1 MKKCFSCVLLLLS
14 VLLAS
19 VFLVTQASAD
29 DSFEENRSANNKEI
43 NSKLQDKNYA
53 RVDRLEVRV
62 LSRDEATNDND
73 NQDPLSKYQYKGV
86 VREQEFI
93 DSVRVT
99 YLEFKLINNEY
110 VTKMFQYRLK
120 MIKLS
125 ITLYK
130 LMLDKKDIDLEELKN
145 NLSYCK
151 ENGDEDVLSYSDLY
165 DFRLSVFDA
174 ADKILNKKEEI
185 SNDLKEIVKKDLLIE
200 YALFTLD
207 FSYNAKRQGNNH
219 DSFHIFGKESLE
231 NIFKLVERATKEAP
245 PNPDKNF
252 YVVEFSKK
260 RLKERLP
267 EFLDLLRREGREL

>member
-1 MKKCFSCVLLLLS
+1 MKKYVSCVLLLLS

-19 VFLVTQASAD
+19 VFLATQASAD
-29 DSFEENRSANNKEI
+29 DSFEENRSANNKKI
-43 NSKLQDKNYA
+43 NSQLQDKHCA
-53 RVDRLEVRV
+53 RADRLEVRV

-73 NQDPLSKYQYKGV
+73 NQAPLSKYQYQGV

-93 DSVRVT
+93 DSIPVT
-99 YLEFKLINNEY
+99 YLEFKPNNNEY
-110 VTKMFQYRLK
+110 VTKMFQYRVK

-145 NLSYCK
+145 DLSYCK
-151 ENGDEDVLSYSDLY
+151 ENGDDDVLSHSDLY

-200 YALFTLD
+200 YALLILD
-207 FSYNAKRQGNNH
+207 FPYNAKKQD

-231 NIFKLVERATKEAP
+231 NIFKLVERANKEAP

-252 YVVEFSKK
+252 YVVELSKK

-267 EFLDLLRREGREL
+267 EIIDLLRREGREL

>member
-19 VFLVTQASAD
+19 VFLATQASAD
-29 DSFEENRSANNKEI
+29 DSFEENRSANNRKI
-43 NSKLQDKNYA
+43 NSQLQDKNYA

-73 NQDPLSKYQYKGV
+73 NQAPLSKYQYTGV

-93 DSVRVT
+93 DSVPVT
-99 YLEFKLINNEY
+99 YVEFESINKEY

-145 NLSYCK
+145 DLSYCK
-151 ENGDEDVLSYSDLY
+151 EHGDDDVLSYSDLY

-200 YALFTLD
+200 YALLTLD
-207 FSYNAKRQGNNH
+207 FPYNAKKQD

-252 YVVEFSKK
+252 YVVELSKK

-267 EFLDLLRREGREL
+267 EFLDLLRRAGREL

>member
-1 MKKCFSCVLLLLS
+1 MKKYVSCVLLLLS

-19 VFLVTQASAD
+19 VFLATQASAD
-29 DSFEENRSANNKEI
+29 DSFEENRSANNRKI
-43 NSKLQDKNYA
+43 NSQLQDKNYA

-73 NQDPLSKYQYKGV
+73 NQAPLSKYQYTGV

-93 DSVRVT
+93 DSVPVT
-99 YLEFKLINNEY
+99 YVEFESINKEY

-145 NLSYCK
+145 DLSYCK
-151 ENGDEDVLSYSDLY
+151 EHGDDDVLSYSDLY

-200 YALFTLD
+200 YALLILD
-207 FSYNAKRQGNNH
+207 FPYNAKKQD
-219 DSFHIFGKESLE
+219 DSFHIFGRESLE
-231 NIFKLVERATKEAP
+231 NIFKLVERANKEAP

-252 YVVEFSKK
+252 YVVELSKK

>member
-19 VFLVTQASAD
+19 VFLATQASAD
-29 DSFEENRSANNKEI
+29 DSFEENRSANNRKI
-43 NSKLQDKNYA
+43 NSQLQDKNYA

-73 NQDPLSKYQYKGV
+73 NQAPLSKYQYTGV

-93 DSVRVT
+93 DSVPVT
-99 YLEFKLINNEY
+99 YVELESINKEY

-145 NLSYCK
+145 DLSYCK
-151 ENGDEDVLSYSDLY
+151 EHGDDDVLSYSDLY

-200 YALFTLD
+200 YALLTLD
-207 FSYNAKRQGNNH
+207 FPYNAKKQD
-219 DSFHIFGKESLE
+219 DSFHIFGRESLE
-231 NIFKLVERATKEAP
+231 NIFKLVERANKEAP
-245 PNPDKNF
+245 LNPDKNF
-252 YVVEFSKK
+252 YVVELSKK

>member
-19 VFLVTQASAD
+19 VFLATQASAD
-29 DSFEENRSANNKEI
+29 DSFEENRSANNRKI
-43 NSKLQDKNYA
+43 NSQLQDKNYA

-73 NQDPLSKYQYKGV
+73 NQAPLSKYQYTGV
-86 VREQEFI
+86 VREQEFF
-93 DSVRVT
+93 DSIPVT
-99 YLEFKLINNEY
+99 YVEFESINKEY
-110 VTKMFQYRLK
+110 VTKMFEYRFK

-145 NLSYCK
+145 DLSYCK
-151 ENGDEDVLSYSDLY
+151 EHGDDDVLSYSDLY

-200 YALFTLD
+200 YALLTLD
-207 FSYNAKRQGNNH
+207 FPYNAKKQD
-219 DSFHIFGKESLE
+219 DSFHIFGRESLE
-231 NIFKLVERATKEAP
+231 NIFKLVERANKEAP

-252 YVVEFSKK
+252 YVVELSKK